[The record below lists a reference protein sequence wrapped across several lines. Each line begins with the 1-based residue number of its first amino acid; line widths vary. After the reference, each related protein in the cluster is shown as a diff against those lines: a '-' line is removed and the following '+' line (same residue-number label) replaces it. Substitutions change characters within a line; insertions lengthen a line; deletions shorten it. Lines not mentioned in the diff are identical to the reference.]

1 MRRPGPLDNGEPLH
15 AIDPDGKT
23 RPDDVV
29 LDEIRSAGGESQKE
43 GQEGIDR
50 EVGRRAFA
58 VQILA
63 AAHRASL
70 TRNRNEPAKGQTLT
84 VEAS

>member
-1 MRRPGPLDNGEPLH
+1 MRSIQTERRGPM
-15 AIDPDGKT
+15 T
-23 RPDDVV
+23 SSF
-29 LDEIRSAGGESQKE
+29 DEIRSAGGESQKE

-50 EVGRRAFA
+50 EVGGRAFA
-58 VQILA
+58 VQMLA